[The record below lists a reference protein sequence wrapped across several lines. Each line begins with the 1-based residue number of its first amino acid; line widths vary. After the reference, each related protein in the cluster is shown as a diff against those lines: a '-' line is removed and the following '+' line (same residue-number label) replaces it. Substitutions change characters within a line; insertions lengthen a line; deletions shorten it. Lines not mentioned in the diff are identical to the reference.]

1 MRYLTL
7 LIPALFLSACGTTR
21 TEYRPLYLE
30 AQPDKP
36 VPPDLKNVEVKF
48 IADPPL
54 FVLTPEAFD
63 TLNENLKKTG
73 KYIELLIE
81 GWDYYE
87 RSTSGTPEN

>member
-7 LIPALFLSACGTTR
+7 LIPALLLSACTTTR
-21 TEYRPLYLE
+21 TEYKPIYLE

-36 VPPDLKNVEVKF
+36 SPPDLKDVEVKF
-48 IADPPL
+48 ITDPPL
-54 FVLTPEAFD
+54 FVLTPEAYD

-87 RSTSGTPEN
+87 RTTSEPSDK

>member
-1 MRYLTL
+1 MRYSML
-7 LIPALFLSACGTTR
+7 LIPVLLISACTTVK
-21 TEYRPLYLE
+21 TEYKPLYLE

-36 VPPDLKNVEVKF
+36 APPDLKPVEVKF

-54 FVLTPEAFD
+54 FVLTPEEYD
-63 TLNENLKKTG
+63 ILNDNLKKAG

-87 RSTSGTPEN
+87 RTTSGTPEK

>member
-7 LIPALFLSACGTTR
+7 LMLPLVTSACITTK
-21 TEYRPLYLE
+21 TEFTPLYLE

-36 VPPDLKNVEVKF
+36 APPDLKKVEFNF
-48 IADPPL
+48 IADPSL
-54 FVLTPEAFD
+54 FVLTPEAYD
-63 TLNENLKKTG
+63 TLNENLKKAG

-87 RSTSGTPEN
+87 RSTSGPQK

>member
-1 MRYLTL
+1 MRYLTI
-7 LIPALFLSACGTTR
+7 LIPALLTSACATPQI
-21 TEYRPLYLE
+21 EYRPLYLE

-36 VPPDLKNVEVKF
+36 APPDLKPVLVEF
-48 IADPPL
+48 TADPPL

-87 RSTSGTPEN
+87 RSTSEPPTN

>member
-1 MRYLTL
+1 LIT
-7 LIPALFLSACGTTR
+7 LIPALFLSACATTQ
-21 TEYRPLYLE
+21 TEYKPLYLE

-36 VPPDLKNVEVKF
+36 APPDLKPVQVDF
-48 IADPPL
+48 ITDPPL

-63 TLNENLKKTG
+63 VLNDNIKKTG

-87 RSTSGTPEN
+87 RSTSEPPAD